1 MFNKI
6 LTGFFIM
13 LFGLMINPTT
23 NAQTIEDKT
32 WFSVYLGHQEVD
44 VDGYSEMGKFNI
56 PRDMGGGISIQ
67 RYLNDSFDANL
78 GVYLGRVDHEFNDSF
93 SRYMINTNLTARYKF
108 ANGYIIEKESTIK
121 PYLLTGLGYSWF
133 AEGTTSNNIP
143 PTKTLQIP
151 FGAGFEIP
159 LNDNVSV
166 DLNSTYNSTFTD
178 EIDGADFD
186 DQSND
191 HVLIHTIGLK
201 FRLGSVEDTDKDGIR
216 DTRDECIN
224 AMGTPATN
232 GCPDRDG
239 DTVIDSKDRCPN
251 QPGLVEFAGCPDTD
265 KDGVVDYEDRCP
277 NISGLAKFDGCADSD
292 SDAVADNV
300 DECPNVAGTIATK
313 GCPDSDGDRVI
324 DSKDVCPNKP
334 GTIRNEGCPN
344 VSEEVNKE
352 VNLIFN
358 NIYFATD
365 EAMIHES
372 SMKSLDKLYT
382 ILNDDE
388 DLMLKVSGHADSRDD
403 KEYNLKLSKERAQA
417 VKSYLVQKGIPSSRI
432 TTEGFG
438 ETKPIASNTSKDGKT
453 RNRRVELT
461 LSYN

>member
-6 LTGFFIM
+6 LTGCFIM

-32 WFSVYLGHQEVD
+32 WLSVYIGHQEVD

-78 GVYLGRVDHEFNDSF
+78 GVYFGRVDHEYSNSF
-93 SRYMINTNLTARYKF
+93 SRYMINTNLTAKYKF

-121 PYLLTGLGYSWF
+121 PYLLAGLGFSRF
-133 AEGTTSNNIP
+133 SEGTSQNNLP
-143 PTKTLQIP
+143 KKTALQIP

-166 DLNSTYNSTFTD
+166 DFNSTYNSTFTD

-191 HVLIHTIGLK
+191 HVLIHTIGFK
-201 FRLGSVEDTDKDGIR
+201 FRLGSVEDSDQDGIR
-216 DTRDECIN
+216 DSRDECIN
-224 AMGTPATN
+224 LMGSPATN

-265 KDGVVDYEDRCP
+265 KDGVVDYEDMCP
-277 NISGLAKFDGCADSD
+277 NVAGLAEFDGCKDSD

-300 DECPNVAGTIATK
+300 DECPNVAGTVATK
-313 GCPDSDGDRVI
+313 GCPDSDGDSVI
-324 DSKDVCPNKP
+324 DSKDACPNKK
-334 GTIRNEGCPN
+334 GTIENEGCPA
-344 VSEEVNKE
+344 VSDEINNEVT
-352 VNLIFN
+352 LIFN

-365 EAMIHES
+365 KAMIHES

-382 ILNDDE
+382 ILNNDN

-417 VKSYLVQKGIPSSRI
+417 VKSYLVQKGVSSSRI